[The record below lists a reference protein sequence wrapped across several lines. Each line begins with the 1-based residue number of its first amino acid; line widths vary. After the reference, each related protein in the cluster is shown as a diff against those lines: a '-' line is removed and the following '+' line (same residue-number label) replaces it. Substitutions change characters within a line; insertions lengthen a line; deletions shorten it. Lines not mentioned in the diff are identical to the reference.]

1 MEEDMKSIGQ
11 WGVLLLSI
19 ASLACKQE
27 YKLTRDSN
35 NADVVAIRGLLDRV
49 MEVSRQGDLE
59 AYLSLYTEDAL
70 WMRRDRITD
79 AAKDDV
85 RPAYKFMEDYT
96 FDQQLTINEIAVSG
110 DIAYTRATFDGW
122 IIPRPGKQLERV
134 RALSRHIMILERQ
147 SDDSWKFSRDI
158 FINPKIDTTS
168 RK

>member
-1 MEEDMKSIGQ
+1 MKPIGL
-11 WGVLLLSI
+11 WAALLLSI

-27 YKLTRDSN
+27 HMLTRDPSN
-35 NADVVAIRGLLDRV
+35 SDVVAVRGLLDKV

-59 AYLSLYTEDAL
+59 AYLSLYTDDAL

-79 AAKDDV
+79 AGKNDV

-110 DIAYTRATFDGW
+110 DIAYTRVTLDGW
-122 IIPRPGKQLERV
+122 IVPRPGKQVERV

-158 FINPKIDTTS
+158 FINPKIDTT
-168 RK
+168 KH